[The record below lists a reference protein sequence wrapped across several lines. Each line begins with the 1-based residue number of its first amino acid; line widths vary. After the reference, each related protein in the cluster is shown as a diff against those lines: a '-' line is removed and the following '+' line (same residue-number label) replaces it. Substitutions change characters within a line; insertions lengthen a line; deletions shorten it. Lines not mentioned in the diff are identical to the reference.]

1 MEPVKWGVLSTAKIG
16 LDRVLPA
23 MQQGALCDIAAIA
36 SREPERARAAA
47 AALGIAKAH
56 DSYEALLADPDIEAI
71 YNPLPNHMH
80 VEWSARAMEAGKHVL
95 CEKPIALTA
104 AEAER
109 LIAVRERTG
118 MRIEEAFMVRNH
130 PQWQAAR
137 KWLTEGRIGALQ
149 AIQACFCYRNMNPDD
164 IRNKADV
171 GGGALYDIGSY
182 CITAARY
189 LFDDE
194 PRRAMALIDR
204 DPDFGTDRLT
214 SAILDFPAGPA
225 SFVCGTQTARF
236 QTVQALGTEGWFRL
250 EFPFIMEP
258 ENPTRVVFGDGAF
271 PGPQVAETETFEPVN
286 QYTLQG
292 DNFSRLLRAG
302 EPAPFPLET
311 AIANMRVI
319 DALFRS
325 GQTGRWESV

>member
-36 SREPERARAAA
+36 SRAPERAQAAA
-47 AALGIAKAH
+47 EALGIPKAYG
-56 DSYEALLADPDIEAI
+56 SYDELLADPEIEAI

-80 VEWSARAMEAGKHVL
+80 VEWSSRAMAAGKHVL
-95 CEKPIALTA
+95 CEKPIAMTA

-137 KWLTEGRIGALQ
+137 AWLNEGRIGALQ
-149 AIQACFCYRNMNPDD
+149 AVQVCFCYRNMNPED
-164 IRNKADV
+164 IRNKADI
-171 GGGALYDIGSY
+171 GGGGLYDIGSY

-236 QTVQALGTEGWFRL
+236 QTVQALGAIGWFRF

-258 ENPTRVVFGDGAF
+258 
-271 PGPQVAETETFEPVN
+271 
-286 QYTLQG
+286 
-292 DNFSRLLRAG
+292 
-302 EPAPFPLET
+302 
-311 AIANMRVI
+311 
-319 DALFRS
+319 
-325 GQTGRWESV
+325 